1 MLLLKNKLLFAFVLK
16 EIENVGSPYAAV
28 AVVVVGV
35 IATVEEKKTVESI
48 QLNHIL
54 FSLNLFNKLLTMAML
69 MISFIVF

>member
-35 IATVEEKKTVESI
+35 IATVEEKKTIESI

-54 FSLNLFNKLLTMAML
+54 FFP
-69 MISFIVF
+69 